1 MTPAPPSPH
10 QFRRLALV
18 GQTGHEGLSAVLE
31 RLRPVFEEEGVK
43 VVFQERLRPGDPLGP
58 EIEGT
63 LEEGIDLLITLG
75 GDGTLLWGARLVA
88 DLGVPVLGINL
99 GHMGFL
105 TSVTLPG
112 MEEALGKLFAGEYV
126 LDSRSMLEAV
136 VTREDGEQRERYLA
150 LNDFVIH
157 KGGMAR
163 VTRLSLLVGEASSA
177 EEIVSFSG
185 DGVVVST
192 PTGST
197 AYSLS
202 AGGPII
208 APAMGCILVTP
219 ICPHTLAVRPLVIH
233 SKETVTVNGLDPD
246 GSLVLTV
253 DGQAGTDLGAGES
266 VVIQQAAARVH
277 LIRFPGQT
285 FFSTLRQKLH
295 WAIRPHGER
304 YVAPGGAG
312 GGP

>member
-1 MTPAPPSPH
+1 
-10 QFRRLALV
+10 LALV
-18 GQTGHEGLSAVLE
+18 GQTGHRGLSAVLE
-31 RLRPVFEEEGVK
+31 RLAPVFKEEGVE

-63 LEEGIDLLITLG
+63 LEHGIDLLVTLG
-75 GDGTLLWGARLVA
+75 GDGTFLWGARLVA
-88 DLGVPVLGINL
+88 ELGVPVLGINL

-105 TSVTLPG
+105 TSVTLDG
-112 MEEALGKLFAGEYV
+112 MEEALSKLFAGDYI
-126 LDSRSMLEAV
+126 LDSRSTLEAV
-136 VTREDGEQRERYLA
+136 VRGEEGEDRARYVA

-163 VTRLSLLVGEASSA
+163 VTRLSLLVGEGEVE
-177 EEIVSFSG
+177 EEIVRFAG

-233 SKETVTVNGLDPD
+233 AKETVTVNGVDPD

-253 DGQAGTDLGAGES
+253 DGQAGTDLSAGES
-266 VVIQQAAARVH
+266 VVIRQASARVQ
-277 LIRFPGQT
+277 LIRFSGQT
-285 FFSTLRQKLH
+285 FFSTLRQKLN
-295 WAIRPHGER
+295 WAVRPHGER
-304 YVAPGGAG
+304 
-312 GGP
+312 

>member
-1 MTPAPPSPH
+1 MSPAPPTPH

-18 GQTGHEGLSAVLE
+18 GQTGHKGLSAVME
-31 RLRPVFEEEGVK
+31 RLEPVFQKEGVG
-43 VVFQERLRPGDPLGP
+43 VVFQQRLRPGDPLGP
-58 EIEGT
+58 EMEGT
-63 LEEGIDLLITLG
+63 LEDGIDLLVTLG

-105 TSVTLPG
+105 TSVTLDG
-112 MEEALGKLFAGEYV
+112 MEDALGRLFEGDYV
-126 LDSRSMLEAV
+126 LDSRSTLEAV
-136 VTREDGEQRERYLA
+136 VEGEGGETRERYLA

-163 VTRLSLLVGEASSA
+163 VTRLSLLVGSGKAT
-177 EEIVSFSG
+177 EEIVRFRG

-233 SKETVTVNGLDPD
+233 AKETVRVNGVDPD

-253 DGQAGTDLGAGES
+253 DGQAGTELCAGES
-266 VVIQQAAARVH
+266 VIIQQAAARVH

-285 FFSTLRQKLH
+285 FFSTLRQKLN
-295 WAIRPHGER
+295 WAARPHGER
-304 YVAPGGAG
+304 
-312 GGP
+312 